1 MISIFDLDKTL
12 FHLKIDYTELRNEL
26 QEKTN
31 TNCKFKPII
40 STILSFDNSTELFDI
55 IDKHELKS
63 VSSATTREVLFHY
76 QESLQNN
83 KENTYIITRNGLKL
97 VKALF
102 SKFNILLPSEQN
114 IFTRETD
121 ITKQKTDKEIVDLL
135 NFKKTDAI
143 NYYGD
148 SIHDVI
154 LCTNIYNKFQC
165 DIIFYPPFWV
175 NKNIKYGWKCEHFN
189 SLKKM
194 EINTSENIRLLV
206 NVEKSI
212 GFLHITKNMGTSI
225 ERSNVFV
232 EQRDFIQSLY
242 HNNFIYKRSAYN
254 ELTISEINKVMNSN
268 VLEHIHFFC
277 VVRDIKSRAL
287 SLVNW
292 LQTNNHKT
300 RKRIRKEI
308 LDRYNNLETIN
319 MLKYMEEFGWYRAL
333 FQYKYLSVS
342 DLNEYKDYKQ
352 NFSIFDFHD
361 IKKKGFIEI
370 NNFIIEL
377 PKENVSKKKVK
388 KLTQEEIDLIE
399 KIFKE
404 DIELLN
410 YIINNNL
417 IS

>member
-12 FHLKIDYTELRNEL
+12 FHLKIDYTKLRNEL
-26 QEKTN
+26 QKKTN
-31 TNCKFKPII
+31 KNCEFKPII
-40 STILSFDNSTELFDI
+40 SAILSFDNSTELFDI
-55 IDKHELKS
+55 IDEHELKS

-121 ITKQKTDKEIVDLL
+121 ITKQKTDKEFVDLL
-135 NFKKTDAI
+135 NFQKTDTI

-154 LCTNIYNKFQC
+154 LCTNIYNKFKC

-175 NKNIKYGWKCEHFN
+175 NKNIKYGWKSEHFN
-189 SLKKM
+189 SLKKR

-212 GFLHITKNMGTSI
+212 GFLHIPKNMGTSI
-225 ERSNVFV
+225 ENSNVFV

-242 HNNFIYKRSAYN
+242 KNKLINKIFAYN
-254 ELTISEINKVMNSN
+254 ECTISEINKIMNSN

-277 VVRDIKSRAL
+277 IVRNIKSRTL

-292 LQTNNHKT
+292 LQTNNHKVRQT
-300 RKRIRKEI
+300 MRKEI
-308 LDRYNNLETIN
+308 LNRYNNLETIN
-319 MLKYMEEFGWYRAL
+319 ILKYIEGSRYRPL
-333 FQYKYLSVS
+333 FQTNYITIDNIK
-342 DLNEYKDYKQ
+342 EYKQ

-361 IKKKGFIEI
+361 IEKKGFIEI
-370 NNFIIEL
+370 NNYIIEV
-377 PKENVSKKKVK
+377 PKVNVSGKVVK
-388 KLTQEEIDLIE
+388 KLTQEEIDLIQ

-404 DIELLN
+404 DIELFD

-417 IS
+417 IT